1 MEIWKMKKS
10 LLPASLLS
18 LFLIGCSS
26 TPIVDVSK
34 PAGPSSSKDSSSS
47 SDETD
52 LDLAS
57 LSDETD
63 LDLASLRDPNNIL
76 SKRSIYFDYDKDVF
90 KAEYKDLVAAHAK
103 YVASHPKAKMTL
115 TGNTDN
121 RGSREYNISLGQ
133 KRSVSVKKSM
143 NVLGAQDVQI
153 ETVSFGEE
161 RADTNC
167 KDNVCYGK
175 DRRVDISYEKE

>member
-1 MEIWKMKKS
+1 MKKS
-10 LLPASLLS
+10 LLLASLLS

-34 PAGPSSSKDSSSS
+34 PAGPSASNDSSSS
-47 SDETD
+47 
-52 LDLAS
+52 
-57 LSDETD
+57 SDETD

-76 SKRSIYFDYDKDVF
+76 SKRSIYFDYDKDMV
-90 KAEYKDLVAAHAK
+90 KAEYKDLLAAHAK

-115 TGNTDN
+115 TGNTDD
-121 RGSREYNISLGQ
+121 RGSREYNVSLGQ

-143 NVLGAQDVQI
+143 NVLGAQDTQI

-167 KDNVCYGK
+167 KDDTCYAK

>member
-1 MEIWKMKKS
+1 MKKS
-10 LLPASLLS
+10 LFLASLLS

-34 PAGPSSSKDSSSS
+34 PAGPSASNDSN
-47 SDETD
+47 DEK
-52 LDLAS
+52 
-57 LSDETD
+57 D

-76 SKRSIYFDYDKDVF
+76 SKRSIYFDYDKDTV
-90 KAEYKDLVAAHAK
+90 KAQYKDLLEAHAK

-115 TGNTDN
+115 TGNTDD
-121 RGSREYNISLGQ
+121 RGSREYNVSLGQ

-143 NVLGAQDVQI
+143 NVLGAQDTQI

-161 RADTNC
+161 RAETNC
-167 KDNVCYGK
+167 KDDACYGK

>member
-10 LLPASLLS
+10 LLLALLLS

-26 TPIVDVSK
+26 TPIVDISK
-34 PAGPSSSKDSSSS
+34 PAGPSVSNDSSSS
-47 SDETD
+47 
-52 LDLAS
+52 
-57 LSDETD
+57 SDETD

-76 SKRSIYFDYDKDVF
+76 SKRSIYFDYDKDVV

-115 TGNTDN
+115 TGNTDD
-121 RGSREYNISLGQ
+121 RGSREYNVSLGQ

-167 KDNVCYGK
+167 KDNGCYGK

>member
-1 MEIWKMKKS
+1 MKKS
-10 LLPASLLS
+10 LFLASLLS

-34 PAGPSSSKDSSSS
+34 PAGPSASKDEN
-47 SDETD
+47 DEK
-52 LDLAS
+52 
-57 LSDETD
+57 D

-76 SKRSIYFDYDKDVF
+76 SKRSIYFDYDKDTV
-90 KAEYKDLVAAHAK
+90 KAEYKDLLAAHAK

-115 TGNTDN
+115 TGNTDD
-121 RGSREYNISLGQ
+121 RGSREYNVSLGQ

-143 NVLGAQDVQI
+143 NVLGAQDAQI

-167 KDNVCYGK
+167 KDDACYGK

>member
-1 MEIWKMKKS
+1 MKKT
-10 LLPASLLS
+10 LLLASLLS

-34 PAGPSSSKDSSSS
+34 PAGPSASNDSN
-47 SDETD
+47 DEK
-52 LDLAS
+52 
-57 LSDETD
+57 D

-76 SKRSIYFDYDKDVF
+76 SKRSIYFDYDKDVV
-90 KAEYKDLVAAHAK
+90 KAEYKDLLAAHAK
-103 YVASHPKAKMTL
+103 YVASHSKAKMTL
-115 TGNTDN
+115 TGNTDD
-121 RGSREYNISLGQ
+121 RGSREYNVSLGQ

-143 NVLGAQDVQI
+143 NVLGAQDTQI

-167 KDNVCYGK
+167 KDDACYGK

>member
-1 MEIWKMKKS
+1 MKKS
-10 LLPASLLS
+10 LFLASLLS

-26 TPIVDVSK
+26 TPIIDVSK
-34 PAGPSSSKDSSSS
+34 PAGPSASKDEN
-47 SDETD
+47 DEK
-52 LDLAS
+52 
-57 LSDETD
+57 D

-76 SKRSIYFDYDKDVF
+76 SKRSIYFDYDKDTV
-90 KAEYKDLVAAHAK
+90 KAEYKDLLAAHAK
-103 YVASHPKAKMTL
+103 YVASHPKVKMTL
-115 TGNTDN
+115 TGNTDD
-121 RGSREYNISLGQ
+121 RGSREYNVSLGQ

-143 NVLGAQDVQI
+143 NVLGAQDTQI

-167 KDNVCYGK
+167 KDDVCYGK

>member
-1 MEIWKMKKS
+1 MKKS
-10 LLPASLLS
+10 LLPAFLVS
-18 LFLIGCSS
+18 LFLVGCSS
-26 TPIVDVSK
+26 TPINDAPK
-34 PAGPSSSKDSSSS
+34 PSGPSASV
-47 SDETD
+47 SD
-52 LDLAS
+52 
-57 LSDETD
+57 DEKD

-76 SKRSIYFDYDKDVF
+76 SKRSIYFDYDKDVV
-90 KAEYKDLVAAHAK
+90 KAEYKDLIAAHAK

-115 TGNTDN
+115 TGNTDD
-121 RGSREYNISLGQ
+121 RGSREYNVSLGQ

-143 NVLGAQDVQI
+143 NVLGAHDAQI

-167 KDNVCYGK
+167 KDDACYAK

>member
-1 MEIWKMKKS
+1 MKKS
-10 LLPASLLS
+10 LLLALLLS

-34 PAGPSSSKDSSSS
+34 PAGPSASNDSN
-47 SDETD
+47 DEK
-52 LDLAS
+52 
-57 LSDETD
+57 D

-76 SKRSIYFDYDKDVF
+76 SKRSIYFDYDKDVV
-90 KAEYKDLVAAHAK
+90 KAEYKDLLAAHAK
-103 YVASHPKAKMTL
+103 YVASHSKAKMTL
-115 TGNTDN
+115 TGNTDD
-121 RGSREYNISLGQ
+121 RGSREYNVSLGQ

-143 NVLGAQDVQI
+143 NVLGAQDTQI

-167 KDNVCYGK
+167 KDDACYGK

>member
-1 MEIWKMKKS
+1 MKKS
-10 LLPASLLS
+10 LFLASLLS

-34 PAGPSSSKDSSSS
+34 PAGPSASNDS
-47 SDETD
+47 SDEK
-52 LDLAS
+52 
-57 LSDETD
+57 D

-76 SKRSIYFDYDKDVF
+76 SKRSIYFDYDKDTV
-90 KAEYKDLVAAHAK
+90 KADYKDLLAAHAK

-115 TGNTDN
+115 TGNTDD
-121 RGSREYNISLGQ
+121 RGSREYNVSLGQ

-143 NVLGAQDVQI
+143 NVLGAQDAQI

-167 KDNVCYGK
+167 KDDACYGK

>member
-1 MEIWKMKKS
+1 MKKS
-10 LLPASLLS
+10 LFLASLLS

-34 PAGPSSSKDSSSS
+34 PAGPSASNDSN
-47 SDETD
+47 DEK
-52 LDLAS
+52 
-57 LSDETD
+57 D

-76 SKRSIYFDYDKDVF
+76 SKRSIYFDYDKDTV
-90 KAEYKDLVAAHAK
+90 KAQYKDLLEAHAK

-115 TGNTDN
+115 TGNTDD
-121 RGSREYNISLGQ
+121 RGSREYNVSLGQ

-143 NVLGAQDVQI
+143 NVLGAQDAQI

-167 KDNVCYGK
+167 KDDACYGK

>member
-10 LLPASLLS
+10 LVLASLLS
-18 LFLIGCSS
+18 LFLVGCSS
-26 TPIVDVSK
+26 TPINDASK
-34 PAGPSSSKDSSSS
+34 PNGPSASN
-47 SDETD
+47 DEK
-52 LDLAS
+52 
-57 LSDETD
+57 D

-76 SKRSIYFDYDKDVF
+76 SKRSIYFDYDKDVV

-103 YVASHPKAKMTL
+103 YVSTHPKAKMTL
-115 TGNTDN
+115 TGNTDD
-121 RGSREYNISLGQ
+121 RGSREYNLSLGQ
-133 KRSVSVKKSM
+133 RRSVSVKKSM
-143 NVLGAQDVQI
+143 NVLGAQDTQI

-167 KDNVCYGK
+167 KDDACYGK

>member
-1 MEIWKMKKS
+1 MKKS
-10 LLPASLLS
+10 LFLASLLS

-34 PAGPSSSKDSSSS
+34 PAGPSASNDS
-47 SDETD
+47 SDEK
-52 LDLAS
+52 
-57 LSDETD
+57 D

-76 SKRSIYFDYDKDVF
+76 SKRSIYFDYDKDVV
-90 KAEYKDLVAAHAK
+90 KAEYKDLLAAHAK

-115 TGNTDN
+115 TGNTDD
-121 RGSREYNISLGQ
+121 RGSREYNVSLGQ

-143 NVLGAQDVQI
+143 NILGAQDTQI

-167 KDNVCYGK
+167 KDDACYGK

>member
-1 MEIWKMKKS
+1 METWKMNKS
-10 LLPASLLS
+10 LLLASLLS

-34 PAGPSSSKDSSSS
+34 PAGPAASN
-47 SDETD
+47 DEN
-52 LDLAS
+52 
-57 LSDETD
+57 DEKD

-76 SKRSIYFDYDKDVF
+76 SKRSIYFDYDKDIV
-90 KAEYKDLVAAHAK
+90 KAEYKDLLAAHAK
-103 YVASHPKAKMTL
+103 YVVSHPKAKMTL
-115 TGNTDN
+115 TGNTDD
-121 RGSREYNISLGQ
+121 RGSREYNVSLGQ

-143 NVLGAQDVQI
+143 NVLGAQDGQI

-167 KDNVCYGK
+167 KDDACYAK

>member
-1 MEIWKMKKS
+1 MKKS
-10 LLPASLLS
+10 LLLATLLS
-18 LFLIGCSS
+18 LFLVGCSS
-26 TPIVDVSK
+26 TPINDASK
-34 PAGPSSSKDSSSS
+34 PNSPSASIYSPSASISEPS
-47 SDETD
+47 ASISAVSD
-52 LDLAS
+52 
-57 LSDETD
+57 DEKD

-76 SKRSIYFDYDKDVF
+76 SKRSIFFDYDKDVV

-115 TGNTDN
+115 TGNTDD

-133 KRSVSVKKSM
+133 KRSVSVKKSL
-143 NVLGAQDVQI
+143 NLLGAQDVQI

-167 KDNVCYGK
+167 KDDACYAK

>member
-1 MEIWKMKKS
+1 MKKS
-10 LLPASLLS
+10 LFLASLLS

-34 PAGPSSSKDSSSS
+34 PAGPSASNDSN
-47 SDETD
+47 DEK
-52 LDLAS
+52 
-57 LSDETD
+57 D

-76 SKRSIYFDYDKDVF
+76 SKRSIYFDYDKDVV
-90 KAEYKDLVAAHAK
+90 KAEYKDLLAAHAK

-115 TGNTDN
+115 TGNTDD
-121 RGSREYNISLGQ
+121 RGSREYNVSLGQ

-143 NVLGAQDVQI
+143 NVLGAQDTQI

-161 RADTNC
+161 RAETNC
-167 KDNVCYGK
+167 KDDACYGK

>member
-1 MEIWKMKKS
+1 MKKS
-10 LLPASLLS
+10 LFLASLLS

-34 PAGPSSSKDSSSS
+34 PASPSASN
-47 SDETD
+47 DEK
-52 LDLAS
+52 
-57 LSDETD
+57 D

-76 SKRSIYFDYDKDVF
+76 SKRSIYFDYDKDVV
-90 KAEYKDLVAAHAK
+90 KAEYKDLLAAHAQ

-115 TGNTDN
+115 TGNTDD
-121 RGSREYNISLGQ
+121 RGSREYNVSLGQ

-143 NVLGAQDVQI
+143 NVLGAQDTQI

-167 KDNVCYGK
+167 KDDACYGK

>member
-1 MEIWKMKKS
+1 MKKS
-10 LLPASLLS
+10 LFLASLLS

-34 PAGPSSSKDSSSS
+34 PAGPSASKDEN
-47 SDETD
+47 DEK
-52 LDLAS
+52 
-57 LSDETD
+57 D

-76 SKRSIYFDYDKDVF
+76 SKRSIYFDYDKDVV
-90 KAEYKDLVAAHAK
+90 KAEYKDLLAAHAK
-103 YVASHPKAKMTL
+103 YIVSHPKAKMTL
-115 TGNTDN
+115 TGNTDD
-121 RGSREYNISLGQ
+121 RGSREYNVSLGQ

-143 NVLGAQDVQI
+143 NVLGAQDAQI

-167 KDNVCYGK
+167 KDDACYGK

>member
-1 MEIWKMKKS
+1 MKKS
-10 LLPASLLS
+10 LLLASLLS

-34 PAGPSSSKDSSSS
+34 PAGPSASKDEN
-47 SDETD
+47 DEK
-52 LDLAS
+52 
-57 LSDETD
+57 D

-76 SKRSIYFDYDKDVF
+76 SKRSIYFDYDKDIV
-90 KAEYKDLVAAHAK
+90 KAEYKDLLAAHAK
-103 YVASHPKAKMTL
+103 YIVSHPKAKMTL
-115 TGNTDN
+115 TGNTDD
-121 RGSREYNISLGQ
+121 RGSREYNVSLGQ

-143 NVLGAQDVQI
+143 NVLGAQDAQI

-161 RADTNC
+161 RADTNS
-167 KDNVCYGK
+167 KDDACYGK

>member
-1 MEIWKMKKS
+1 MKKS
-10 LLPASLLS
+10 LFLASLLS

-34 PAGPSSSKDSSSS
+34 PAGPSASNDSN
-47 SDETD
+47 DEK
-52 LDLAS
+52 
-57 LSDETD
+57 D

-76 SKRSIYFDYDKDVF
+76 SKRSIYFDYDKDVV
-90 KAEYKDLVAAHAK
+90 KAEYKDLLAAHAK
-103 YVASHPKAKMTL
+103 YVASHSKAKMTL
-115 TGNTDN
+115 TGNTDD
-121 RGSREYNISLGQ
+121 RGSREYNVSLGQ

-143 NVLGAQDVQI
+143 NVLGAQDTQI

-167 KDNVCYGK
+167 KDDACYGK

>member
-10 LLPASLLS
+10 LVLASLLS
-18 LFLIGCSS
+18 LFLVGCSS
-26 TPIVDVSK
+26 TPINDASK
-34 PAGPSSSKDSSSS
+34 PNGPSASN
-47 SDETD
+47 DEK
-52 LDLAS
+52 
-57 LSDETD
+57 D

-76 SKRSIYFDYDKDVF
+76 SKRSIYFDYDKDVV

-103 YVASHPKAKMTL
+103 YVSIHPKAKMTL
-115 TGNTDN
+115 TGNTDD
-121 RGSREYNISLGQ
+121 RGSREYNVSLGQ
-133 KRSVSVKKSM
+133 RRSVSVKKSM
-143 NVLGAQDVQI
+143 NVLGAQDTQI

-167 KDNVCYGK
+167 KDDACYAK

>member
-1 MEIWKMKKS
+1 MKKS
-10 LLPASLLS
+10 LLLASLLS

-34 PAGPSSSKDSSSS
+34 PAGPSASNDSSSS
-47 SDETD
+47 
-52 LDLAS
+52 
-57 LSDETD
+57 SDETD

-76 SKRSIYFDYDKDVF
+76 SKRSIYFDYDKDVV
-90 KAEYKDLVAAHAK
+90 KAEYKDLLAAHAK

-115 TGNTDN
+115 TGNTDD
-121 RGSREYNISLGQ
+121 RGSREYNVSLGQ

-143 NVLGAQDVQI
+143 NVLGAQDTQI

-167 KDNVCYGK
+167 KDDTCYAK

>member
-10 LLPASLLS
+10 LLLASLLS

-34 PAGPSSSKDSSSS
+34 PAGPSASN
-47 SDETD
+47 DEK
-52 LDLAS
+52 
-57 LSDETD
+57 D

-76 SKRSIYFDYDKDVF
+76 SKRSIYFDYDKDVV
-90 KAEYKDLVAAHAK
+90 KAEYKDLLAAHAQ

-115 TGNTDN
+115 TGNTDD
-121 RGSREYNISLGQ
+121 RGSREYNVSLGQ

-143 NVLGAQDVQI
+143 NVLGAQDTQI

-167 KDNVCYGK
+167 KDDACYGK

>member
-1 MEIWKMKKS
+1 MKKS
-10 LLPASLLS
+10 LFLASLLS

-34 PAGPSSSKDSSSS
+34 PAGPSASNDSN
-47 SDETD
+47 DEK
-52 LDLAS
+52 
-57 LSDETD
+57 D

-76 SKRSIYFDYDKDVF
+76 SKRSIYFDYDKDTV
-90 KAEYKDLVAAHAK
+90 KAEYKDLLAAHAQ

-115 TGNTDN
+115 TGNTDD
-121 RGSREYNISLGQ
+121 RGSREYNVSLGQ

-143 NVLGAQDVQI
+143 NVLGAQDTQI

-167 KDNVCYGK
+167 KDDACYGK

>member
-1 MEIWKMKKS
+1 MKKS
-10 LLPASLLS
+10 LFLASLLS

-26 TPIVDVSK
+26 TPIVDVPK
-34 PAGPSSSKDSSSS
+34 PAGPSASNDS
-47 SDETD
+47 SDEK
-52 LDLAS
+52 
-57 LSDETD
+57 D

-76 SKRSIYFDYDKDVF
+76 SKRSIYFDYDKDTV
-90 KAEYKDLVAAHAK
+90 KAEYKDLLAAHAK

-115 TGNTDN
+115 TGNTDD
-121 RGSREYNISLGQ
+121 RGSREYNVSLGQ

-143 NVLGAQDVQI
+143 NVLGAQDAQI

-167 KDNVCYGK
+167 KDDACYGK

>member
-1 MEIWKMKKS
+1 MKKS
-10 LLPASLLS
+10 LFLASLLS

-34 PAGPSSSKDSSSS
+34 PAGPSASKDEN
-47 SDETD
+47 DEK
-52 LDLAS
+52 
-57 LSDETD
+57 D

-76 SKRSIYFDYDKDVF
+76 SKRSIYFDYDKDVV
-90 KAEYKDLVAAHAK
+90 KAEYKDLLAAHAQ

-115 TGNTDN
+115 TGNTDD
-121 RGSREYNISLGQ
+121 RGSREYNVSLGQ

-143 NVLGAQDVQI
+143 NVLGAQDAQI

-167 KDNVCYGK
+167 KDDACYGK

>member
-1 MEIWKMKKS
+1 MKKS
-10 LLPASLLS
+10 LLLVSLLS
-18 LFLIGCSS
+18 LFLVGCSS

-34 PAGPSSSKDSSSS
+34 PAGPSASKDEN
-47 SDETD
+47 DEK
-52 LDLAS
+52 
-57 LSDETD
+57 D

-76 SKRSIYFDYDKDVF
+76 SKRSIYFDYDKDTV
-90 KAEYKDLVAAHAK
+90 KAEYKDLLAAHAK

-115 TGNTDN
+115 TGNTDD
-121 RGSREYNISLGQ
+121 RGSREYNVSLGQ

-143 NVLGAQDVQI
+143 NVLGAQDTQI

-167 KDNVCYGK
+167 KDDACYGK